1 MRGEQI
7 YLEARPILLI
17 KKRCSRGRD
26 SYSRGSFVSDLDD
39 PAAGIRFGQR
49 RIKRRALGSRQRRGT
64 KGERKECRDGKK
76 QRLGGGFGR
85 VW

>member
-39 PAAGIRFGQR
+39 PAPQVFVSVSVE
-49 RIKRRALGSRQRRGT
+49 L
-64 KGERKECRDGKK
+64 RDAH
-76 QRLGGGFGR
+76 
-85 VW
+85 